1 MESNEGKFAVIDPWG
16 GTQINIYSH
25 SSLAQIGAI
34 LHIFCIMCQTLQ

>member
-25 SSLAQIGAI
+25 SSLAQIGE
-34 LHIFCIMCQTLQ
+34 